1 MWHREG
7 VANLSDDM
15 RKPRAIPS
23 PAAQRPAFIVGTTLL
38 LAALLLPADA
48 DAQQHLRQRSSGVTV
63 DWTVVDQLQ
72 GRPPARQQSAAGQQR
87 RPVNRA
93 AAAPRQE
100 TPAAAAPAPAVVAP
114 ALRQPPPPPDTAPVA
129 GATPPPRPPAAA
141 AQPRPAAPAAPPAQE
156 FRAPAPP
163 PSFAEQ
169 APAVVPPVPVSP
181 VPPPPSVASSMPARP
196 AAPAA
201 AAPTAAAA
209 AAAPALSAPVA
220 ATPAAAAAAAAAPAA
235 APPPAAPPLAASL
248 PPSRAGQPSARLA
261 FAADSAEPP
270 ADLRNEMRDVVEQL
284 RRAPNG
290 RLRIEGFAAGEDAN
304 RSRRLSLSRALA
316 VRAYLMDQGLAS
328 TRMDVFARGNQPE
341 DGPTDRVDV
350 TLVRR

>member
-1 MWHREG
+1 
-7 VANLSDDM
+7 M
-15 RKPRAIPS
+15 RKPRAIPFT
-23 PAAQRPAFIVGTTLL
+23 AAKRPASIAGTTLL

-48 DAQQHLRQRSSGVTV
+48 GAQQHLRQRGSGVTV

-72 GRPPARQQSAAGQQR
+72 GRPPARQQPAAGQQR
-87 RPVNRA
+87 RPANRA
-93 AAAPRQE
+93 AAAPRQAAQA
-100 TPAAAAPAPAVVAP
+100 PASPSPAPAAP
-114 ALRQPPPPPDTAPVA
+114 ALRQPPPPPDTTPVA
-129 GATPPPRPPAAA
+129 GASPPPRPPAAA
-141 AQPRPAAPAAPPAQE
+141 AQPRPAAPAAPAQE

-169 APAVVPPVPVSP
+169 APAVAPPVPVSP
-181 VPPPPSVASSMPARP
+181 TPPPQSVASSMPVRT

-201 AAPTAAAA
+201 APAA
-209 AAAPALSAPVA
+209 VA
-220 ATPAAAAAAAAAPAA
+220 GAAAAAAAAAAPALA
-235 APPPAAPPLAASL
+235 PPAPAPAAGPPAAAAPAAAAAAASAPPPAAPPLAASL

-261 FAADSAEPP
+261 FAADSADPP
-270 ADLRNEMRDVVEQL
+270 ADLRNEMRDLVEQL
-284 RRAPNG
+284 RRAPDG

-316 VRAYLMDQGLAS
+316 IRAYLIDQGLAS

-341 DGPTDRVDV
+341 DGPADRVDV